1 MIQAAIDLTVAV
13 LAGYIVILVP
23 VTGPTSQPPATQP
36 PATQLPG
43 KLLMVQIEAFS
54 EVLQGPSGL
63 EGQGV

>member
-1 MIQAAIDLTVAV
+1 MNKKRLIQAAIDLTVAV

-23 VTGPTSQPPATQP
+23 VTGPTSQP